1 MELEELAARVKAG
14 EPGAMLELWEAVRR
28 FVEMKAR
35 GRARAGSRVPL
46 DDLIQAGFLAVL
58 DAAEQYT
65 PGKENASFL
74 SLLSFTL
81 RNQWAEEAGTRTTR
95 RDALRY
101 ADSLDAPAVA
111 GEEDS
116 APAADFI
123 ADEGAALAF
132 SSVEYRDFLRYCRRL
147 IAAALDTLPE
157 VQAAV
162 IRRYYLE
169 GRTLEAAADLCGL
182 SSKQAASNAR
192 EQGLYRLEHGRYRR
206 ELRDCL
212 EGLADY
218 EAARLECYDRNI
230 SRRTEAAAL
239 LHIEGGTL

>member
-1 MELEELAARVKAG
+1 MELEELAAQVKAG

-35 GRARAGSRVPL
+35 DRARAGGRVPL

-58 DAAEQYT
+58 DAVEKYD

-81 RNQWAEEAGTRTTR
+81 RIRWAEEAGTRTTR

-123 ADEGAALAF
+123 ADDGAALAF
-132 SSVEYRDFLRYCRRL
+132 LSVEYRDFLRYCRRM
-147 IAAALDTLPE
+147 ICTALCTLPE
-157 VQAAV
+157 KQAAV

-169 GRTLEAAADLCGL
+169 GRTLEEAAALCGL

-192 EQGLYRLEHGRYRR
+192 EQGLYRLENGRYRR
-206 ELRDCL
+206 ELRECL
-212 EGLADY
+212 DELEDY
-218 EAARLECYDRNI
+218 KAARLECYDRNT

-239 LHIEGGTL
+239 LHIEGRTL